1 MAAIASSVGAW
12 FGSGYIDAP
21 VFSWSEWPVVVLTLG
36 LHPPHAVSVRTV
48 LSPLEH
54 EVVEASNVSEAL
66 EVLQARDVGLVVA
79 PACLGEPSEP
89 IEQEFAN
96 DIVQAYAERQEEI
109 DGLIRSS
116 SHHWRLERMPI
127 VDRNVLRVA
136 IAELQTMT
144 DIPKRVTLNEAV
156 ELAKRFGSEGSGS
169 FVNGVLD
176 KLFGA
181 MREDGRIVKTGRGL
195 IE

>member
-1 MAAIASSVGAW
+1 MGSRRKGREAALRILY
-12 FGSGYIDAP
+12 FID
-21 VFSWSEWPVVVLTLG
+21 VS
-36 LHPPHAVSVRTV
+36 AVSV
-48 LSPLEH
+48 
-54 EVVEASNVSEAL
+54 AQAL
-66 EVLQARDVGLVVA
+66 KSYWGHLA
-79 PACLGEPSEP
+79 EPSEP

-96 DIVQAYAERQEEI
+96 DIVRAYAERQEEI

-136 IAELQTMT
+136 IAELQTMS

-176 KLFGA
+176 
-181 MREDGRIVKTGRGL
+181 RIATELGKP
-195 IE
+195 

>member
-1 MAAIASSVGAW
+1 MDV
-12 FGSGYIDAP
+12 SG
-21 VFSWSEWPVVVLTLG
+21 
-36 LHPPHAVSVRTV
+36 VSV
-48 LSPLEH
+48 
-54 EVVEASNVSEAL
+54 AQAL
-66 EVLQARDVGLVVA
+66 KHYWGHLAD
-79 PACLGEPSEP
+79 PSEP
-89 IEQEFAN
+89 IEQQEFAN
-96 DIVQAYAERQEEI
+96 HIVRAYAQRPEEI

-127 VDRNVLRVA
+127 VDRNVLRAA

-176 KLFGA
+176 
-181 MREDGRIVKTGRGL
+181 RIATELGKP
-195 IE
+195 